1 MNTQQKPKVSVVL
14 PVYNTEQYLK
24 QAIES
29 ILKQTFTNFELIIV
43 SHHDTNKESLDIIN
57 SFNDSRIKHIKT
69 PRGTNLPGSL
79 NIGIDEASG
88 EYVVRMDSDDISL
101 RHRLKRQVDYMDKN
115 PTIGISGSKC
125 KTFGSFES
133 VSKPFTDPEDIKA
146 NMLFATSLVH
156 PSVIIRKNLLDKF
169 RLRYNPSLSHTEDYD
184 MWVRCVKHF
193 PISNL
198 NEILIHYRVHKK
210 SNFQI
215 FKDESLQI
223 SKEIKKTL
231 LQELGLDPSQEEIEL
246 HTSFVPKN
254 QEKLMEFIDN
264 KERWLNRIL
273 ISNKRTNTY
282 NQKSLKKIIYEHW
295 KTVCGINCKN
305 NSNLWKKFRQSKI
318 FESQENSVSMIFD
331 DVKML
336 IKCLLKR

>member
-57 SFNDSRIKHIKT
+57 SFSDSRIKHIKT

-79 NIGIDEASG
+79 NIGIDEALG
-88 EYVVRMDSDDISL
+88 EYIVRMDSDDISL

-169 RLRYNPSLSHTEDYD
+169 KLRYNPSLSHTEDYD

-198 NEILIHYRVHKK
+198 DEILIYYRVHQK
-210 SNFQI
+210 SNFQT
-215 FKDESLQI
+215 FKGASLQI

-231 LQELGLDPSQEEIEL
+231 LQELGLNPSPDEMDL
-246 HTSFVPKN
+246 HISFYAKDS
-254 QEKLMEFIDN
+254 EKLLEFIDN
-264 KERWLNRIL
+264 KEQWLNRIL
-273 ISNKRTNTY
+273 NSNKQANIY
-282 NQKSLKKIIYEHW
+282 NQKALGNVTYEHW
-295 KTVCGINCKN
+295 KTVCGMNCKN
-305 NSNLWKKFRQSKI
+305 NINLWKKFRLSKI
-318 FESQENSVSMIFD
+318 FELQGNSISRILD
-331 DVKML
+331 DAKML